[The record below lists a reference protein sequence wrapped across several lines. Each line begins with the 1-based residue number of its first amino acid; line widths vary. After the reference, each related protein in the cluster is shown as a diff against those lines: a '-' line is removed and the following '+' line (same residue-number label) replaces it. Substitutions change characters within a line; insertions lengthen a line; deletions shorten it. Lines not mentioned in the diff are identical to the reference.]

1 VKQHDVHTVR
11 SGVPAHA
18 AYARARAALGGGLN
32 GAHVVLARGGA
43 ARGIGVE
50 RLVLGITCRR
60 SGSVLRHGSGAALC
74 SGVRGWLSP

>member
-1 VKQHDVHTVR
+1 
-11 SGVPAHA
+11 
-18 AYARARAALGGGLN
+18 
-32 GAHVVLARGGA
+32 VVSAGGGA

-60 SGSVLRHGSGAALC
+60 SGSVLRHGSGAAVC